1 MATFMRIVAAGLLL
15 AMQAVGVASA
25 REPGVGLSFIPGV
38 TLGQAN
44 AVPLDPGF
52 RLATRTTYN
61 DAIALG
67 KDGQELGLRYHIAN
81 EIVLLTWVPD
91 WKLLDVVGPKVQ
103 IVLPFASSTLVRDA
117 PVAKP
122 LRGTFIQIGMGNPKL
137 QVELSAPLGDGFYAS
152 AGLGV
157 YFPLGQWTKDQPL
170 NLGSPFWSLETN
182 GAFTYFKDG
191 WTASLQ
197 GSYVT
202 NTSNTVTNYY
212 SGDQLVLNATFMKSF
227 SGVNI
232 GPVGYWQ
239 KQVNDD
245 VNGGTSVLRG
255 RTALP
260 GEQIAIGGFT
270 STQFGNLSVSLMFTQ
285 DVWVRNALQ
294 GSKGWLGLS
303 YRFW

>member
-1 MATFMRIVAAGLLL
+1 MTTFTRAVMAGLLL
-15 AMQAVGVASA
+15 SMLAIGTASS
-25 REPGVGLSFIPGV
+25 REPGIGLSFIPGV

-44 AVPLDPGF
+44 AVPLSPGF
-52 RLATRTTYN
+52 RFATRTTYN
-61 DAIALG
+61 DANALG
-67 KDGQELGLRYHIAN
+67 KDGQEVGLRYYIAN
-81 EIVLLTWVPD
+81 EIVLLTFVPEAKVLD
-91 WKLLDVVGPKVQ
+91 AGVKLQAVF
-103 IVLPFASSTLVRDA
+103 PFASSTLVRDA

-122 LRGTFIQIGMGNPKL
+122 LRGTFNQTGMGNPKL
-137 QVELSAPLGDGFYAS
+137 QFELSWPLGEGFYAA

-157 YFPLGQWTKDQPL
+157 YFPLGQWTKDQPV
-170 NLGSPFWSLETN
+170 NLGSPFWSLETQ

-202 NTSNTVTNYY
+202 NSSNPVTNYY
-212 SGDQLVLNATFMKSF
+212 SGDQMVLNATFMKSF

-239 KQVNDD
+239 KQVNND
-245 VNGGTSVLRG
+245 VNYGTSVLRG

-260 GEQIAIGGFT
+260 GQQFAVGGFT

-303 YRFW
+303 YHFN